1 MKNINDLTGFE
12 ISEKVWLKRIRAAI
26 PLIILLIVI
35 LILGFLIKSKSNFLN
50 TMKKEVRI
58 LEGMKIATQKD
69 KVGDLIIIFQ
79 SSKSSKD
86 AKKKLM
92 KQFGLSK
99 RQAQAIAHMPLSSL
113 TKIEQQE
120 LEDQINT
127 IKENIAANM
136 DKHLTGRPS
145 ENVVTMTLT
154 PRTIRDRINLPGI
167 VDPWI
172 KLDVLSEVSGKVIT
186 KAVKEGDGVNKG
198 DIIVIIDSRKYE
210 NNYMSAKALYESS
223 LASRTRLTELHKEEL
238 STTSQL
244 DNAVAQTENHKAAMD
259 NAKLDLENCQVRARV
274 SGIVNRIYIEEG
286 QYLSKST
293 KIAQILQIKKVK
305 VNVGIPESDVDAVR
319 KLDNFDV
326 IIDALGA
333 KVFKG
338 KKHYLSKSAD
348 PDARLYNLAITIDN
362 AEGKILPDMFARV
375 EIVKNIAHNSIIMP
389 IYSLISYNNGQIVYV
404 AKDGIAKMRR
414 IETGV
419 QEGWQIEVTKGLS
432 PGEEIIVVGHR
443 SVSDGQKINVVRTV
457 KDPEELTR

>member
-1 MKNINDLTGFE
+1 MKDNNDLTGFK
-12 ISEKVWLKRIRAAI
+12 ISEKVWLKHIRAAI

-35 LILGFLIKSKSNFLN
+35 LALGFLIKSKSNFLN

-58 LEGMKIATQKD
+58 LEGMKIATQQD
-69 KVGDLIIIFQ
+69 KVGNLITIFQ
-79 SSKSSKD
+79 SSKNSKD
-86 AKKKLM
+86 ATKKLM

-99 RQAQAIAHMPLSSL
+99 RQAQAIAQMPLDSF

-120 LEDQINT
+120 LENNINT
-127 IKENIAANM
+127 IKKNIAANK
-136 DKHLTGRPS
+136 DQRITGRPS
-145 ENVVTMTLT
+145 ENVVTMMLT

-172 KLDVLSEVSGKVIT
+172 KLDVLSEVSGEVIT
-186 KAVKEGDGVNKG
+186 KAVKEGDTVNKG
-198 DIIVIIDSRKYE
+198 DIIAIIDSRKYE
-210 NNYMSAKALYESS
+210 NNYASAKALYESA
-223 LASRTRLTELHKEEL
+223 LASRKRLTELHKEEL

-244 DNAVAQTENHKAAMD
+244 DNAVAQTKSHKADMD
-259 NAKLDLENCQVRARV
+259 NAKLDLENCRVRARV
-274 SGIVNRIYIEEG
+274 SGIVNRIDIEEG

-319 KLDNFDV
+319 KLDHFDV
-326 IIDALGA
+326 KIDALGA

-338 KKHYLSKSAD
+338 TKHYLSKSAD
-348 PDARLYNLAITIDN
+348 PDARLYNLAVTIDN

-389 IYSLISYNNGQIVYV
+389 IYSLISYDNGHIVYV
-404 AKDGIAKMRR
+404 AKDGTSQMRQV
-414 IETGV
+414 ETGM
-419 QEGWQIEVTKGLS
+419 QEGWQIEITKGLS